1 MGQHEQDAQVNH
13 SAEADYQPAPGY
25 MTPPTFGEE
34 SVHNARPAVPLQNQ
48 TAKLGRKAPAFL
60 LLLAAGMAGG
70 LLALFAI
77 TSYQRRSTVRTAE
90 VSNVPPVATQDAKT
104 TAETTG
110 TGTETGGSAPAR
122 AAEQVGVEAGAE
134 SANSAESRQNESD
147 GQGARQALHV
157 ALDSWLATTN
167 ARDVE
172 RHMNFYGPEVNAFYR
187 ARNASRK
194 TVRAEKEQLFNRAGA
209 IDVRA
214 DTPEIT
220 FARDGKTATMRF
232 RKDYVIEN
240 GDGRQKS
247 GAVLQELRWRLT
259 TGGWKIVGERDVRV
273 LR

>member
-1 MGQHEQDAQVNH
+1 MAQHEQDAQVNH
-13 SAEADYQPAPGY
+13 SADADYQPAPGY

-48 TAKLGRKAPAFL
+48 TAKLARKAPAFL
-60 LLLAAGMAGG
+60 LLLAAGIAGG

-90 VSNVPPVATQDAKT
+90 VSNVPPAAIQAAKS
-104 TAETTG
+104 TAETPD
-110 TGTETGGSAPAR
+110 TGTETVGSAPAR
-122 AAEQVGVEAGAE
+122 AVDQVGGAE

-147 GQGARQALHV
+147 GQAARQSLHV
-157 ALDSWLATTN
+157 ALGSWLATTN

-187 ARNASRK
+187 ARNVSRK
-194 TVRAEKEQLFNRAGA
+194 AVRAEKEQLFNRAGA

-214 DTPEIT
+214 GAPEIAL
-220 FARDGKTATMRF
+220 ARDGKTATMRF

-240 GDGRQKS
+240 GDGRRRS

-259 TGGWKIVGERDVRV
+259 PNGWKIVGERDVRV
-273 LR
+273 LN